1 MRDAPRPEDD
11 QTTVP
16 EAPWN
21 ARAAIQP
28 EEPGIEQPA
37 GWVSPPDASR
47 PRGLRRLAAGCTVL
61 VVLAVVGSLVATLV
75 LDMSPRAPEVQAPDL
90 QSVAFGT
97 GGSGCT
103 ITGVA
108 SSFPLGV
115 EIRDVVTFSPA
126 LPTGASVQIRVE
138 HNGTELTE
146 MREALTIEEPAPC
159 IHGAMTPPES
169 GHYRV
174 VYEIS
179 PSSLPPISGEFDVTS

>member
-1 MRDAPRPEDD
+1 MRVERDAEDEQGSALD
-11 QTTVP
+11 PTSSSQATVQP
-16 EAPWN
+16 GAPGP
-21 ARAAIQP
+21 QP
-28 EEPGIEQPA
+28 PS
-37 GWVSPPDASR
+37 GWVTPPGASR
-47 PRGLRRLAAGCTVL
+47 PSRARRLANGCAIIVA
-61 VVLAVVGSLVATLV
+61 LAVVGRLIATLV
-75 LDMSPRAPEVQAPDL
+75 LDTSGPRTPDI

-97 GGSGCT
+97 GGSGCD

-108 SSFPLGV
+108 PSFPLGV

-146 MREALTIEEPAPC
+146 MRGTLTIEEPAPC
-159 IHGAMTPPES
+159 IHGAMTPPEV

-179 PSSLPPISGEFDVTS
+179 PSSMPPISGEFEVTS